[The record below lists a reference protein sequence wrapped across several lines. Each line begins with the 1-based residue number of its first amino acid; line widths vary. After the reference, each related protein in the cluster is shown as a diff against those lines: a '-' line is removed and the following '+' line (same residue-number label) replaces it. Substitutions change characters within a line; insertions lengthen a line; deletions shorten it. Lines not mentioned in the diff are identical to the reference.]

1 MIKRILILWI
11 FVYTIS
17 SVSAQQGN
25 RGEKIQALKVA
36 YITQVV
42 KLTPEEAQSF
52 WPVYNIYFEEIK
64 KARQANKIDE
74 LKYQEDILN
83 IKKKYKPEFKKIL
96 KDDERVNLVYKAEAD
111 FLTAMQK
118 ELKKRMQ
125 QRQKRKQQG
134 DVGE

>member
-17 SVSAQQGN
+17 SVSAQQGK

-64 KARQANKIDE
+64 KARQGNKTDE

>member
-36 YITQVV
+36 YITQIV

-64 KARQANKIDE
+64 KARQGNKTDE

>member
-17 SVSAQQGN
+17 SVSAQPLN

-64 KARQANKIDE
+64 KARQGNQTDE